1 MKIPFVLSA
10 QKDFYILSITVIPQA
25 KETAL
30 VEVNEAGIL
39 KIKLKAIPEKWKANK
54 VLIEFLSE
62 IFWVKKSQVEIISG
76 ETSPLKKLKFPLSVQ
91 KSE

>member
-10 QKDFYILSITVIPQA
+10 QKDFYILSIKVIPQA

-39 KIKLKAIPEKWKANK
+39 KIKLKAIPEK
-54 VLIEFLSE
+54 
-62 IFWVKKSQVEIISG
+62 
-76 ETSPLKKLKFPLSVQ
+76 
-91 KSE
+91 